1 MPIFRKVTCR
11 PFLIGLNWL
20 YSSSGVKCFYD
31 NPPFIIANRINDV
44 YNKQEIIKN
53 ILNEIKVPRTTTSA
67 NASLKDHSIWNDF

>member
-53 ILNEIKVPRTTTSA
+53 ILNEIKVPQDNNLCQCFSERPL
-67 NASLKDHSIWNDF
+67 NLE